1 MSKVYV
7 VVSPQYEYDDE
18 YYNHEGDT
26 VGRCFKTRAKA
37 DKLAKELNRELVARA
52 KDPDQYFLRYMPEDL
67 RDNPNISVEDAVRS
81 LEECGHGVH
90 RVVEVEV
97 ES

>member
-7 VVSPQYEYDDE
+7 VVSPKYEYDDE
-18 YYNHEGDT
+18 YYNHSGDA
-26 VGRCFKTRAKA
+26 VGRVFDKRKKA
-37 DKLAKELNRELVARA
+37 DALAEELNKELVARA
-52 KDPDQYFLRYMPEDL
+52 QDPDQCFLRYMPEDL
-67 RDNPNISVEDAVRS
+67 QDNPNISVEDAVRS